1 MPEPLERLLA
11 EGLVRREGERT
22 RTTAR
27 WQGAMARAA
36 LALQRA
42 GAPMDLRLP
51 VVAALLERFPAAGD
65 EELAELV
72 EVMLPIEEAELAS
85 LWGRAPADAA
95 GP

>member
-1 MPEPLERLLA
+1 MREPLERLLA
-11 EGLVRREGERT
+11 EGLVRREGERV

-27 WQGAMARAA
+27 WQAAMARAA

-51 VVAALLERFPAAGD
+51 VVAALVERLPEAADD
-65 EELAELV
+65 ELTALV
-72 EVMLPIEEAELAS
+72 EVMLPIEEAELAPLRGQAS
-85 LWGRAPADAA
+85 ADA